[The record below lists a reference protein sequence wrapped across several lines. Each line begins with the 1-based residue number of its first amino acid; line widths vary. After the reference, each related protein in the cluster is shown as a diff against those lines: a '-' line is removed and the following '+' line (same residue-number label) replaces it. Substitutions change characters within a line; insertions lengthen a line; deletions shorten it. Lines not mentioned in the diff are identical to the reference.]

1 MLEGRH
7 FIFAFALLS
16 TLCCAPAG
24 VEGEGIAGNEA
35 AAHGLRHPAVSIHF
49 PALACN
55 NSHSDGVLRLDTRLR
70 GLLPNFDYTICVF
83 LDRINGIE
91 EKLGHICV
99 PFSPADAIAKAV
111 PGMII
116 VCR

>member
-7 FIFAFALLS
+7 FMFALALLS

-24 VEGEGIAGNEA
+24 VEGEGIAGDEA
-35 AAHGLRHPAVSIHF
+35 VVHDLRHPAVSICF

-55 NSHSDGVLRLDTRLR
+55 NSHPDGTLRLYTRLR
-70 GLLPNFDYTICVF
+70 GLLPKFDYTICVF

-99 PFSPADAIAKAV
+99 PFSPADAISKAV
-111 PGMII
+111 PGIII